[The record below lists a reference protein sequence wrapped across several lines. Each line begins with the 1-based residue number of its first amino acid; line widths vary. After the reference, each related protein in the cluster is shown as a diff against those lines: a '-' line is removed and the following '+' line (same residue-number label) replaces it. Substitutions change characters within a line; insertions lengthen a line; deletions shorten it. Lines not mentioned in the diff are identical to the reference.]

1 MTVPWLMTRDAF
13 VGDYPVKNP
22 ATPAEASEDER
33 QLHREIREA
42 RLHILPASIRRLDG
56 YKGYFL
62 ADVAADESEAC
73 ADAGV
78 LLLKRDPEDGK
89 MAVIGGYV
97 GPSLWVH
104 KDSRGMGLGPELVLA
119 KADVVARGMNPVSYT
134 TGGLKAH
141 REAHRLAVQRALR
154 DGYKV
159 PDHVLAADYPEMLP
173 PGRRLS
179 VPAARREGKPGTVP
193 SGPSPTAA

>member
-1 MTVPWLMTRDAF
+1 MTRDAF
-13 VGDYPVKNP
+13 VGNFPVKDP
-22 ATPAEASEDER
+22 ETDAEARRDER
-33 QLHREIREA
+33 QLSREIREA
-42 RLHILPASIRRLDG
+42 RLLVVPSTIRRLDG
-56 YKGYFL
+56 YRGYYL
-62 ADVAADESEAC
+62 ADVAPDGSEID

-78 LLLKRDPEDGK
+78 LLLRKDPIEGTMSVK
-89 MAVIGGYV
+89 GGYV

-104 KDSRGMGLGPELVLA
+104 EGCRGIGLGPELVLA

-134 TGGLKAH
+134 TDGLKAH

-154 DGYKV
+154 AGHRV

-173 PGRRLS
+173 PGRR
-179 VPAARREGKPGTVP
+179 VHARPTEAPAR